1 MHDCTCRLFRM
12 PLNNSPNVGRLASGH
27 LPSRIPHDLEGDNS
41 VLTESTTEKYQQIL
55 QSARQLFESEPDWV
69 TFFREIL
76 GVDGVVRRQFT
87 RLEDLTAFEKSTEF
101 DQIQKWLVKLREQKN
116 STDTES
122 EPTRVITVRLP
133 KSMHE
138 YLRTE
143 AHDLRTSMNKLCISK
158 LLQVIE
164 QDLIPTE
171 RTSGG
176 PSRINKPA
184 PQPTTAGIGTGIG
197 TSHGTSHIGHTSHA
211 SHTTHVGHSGHSNN
225 PISSTQPTFRSASGF

>member
-1 MHDCTCRLFRM
+1 M
-12 PLNNSPNVGRLASGH
+12 
-27 LPSRIPHDLEGDNS
+27 
-41 VLTESTTEKYQQIL
+41 LTQSTEKYQPIL

-76 GVDGVVRRQFT
+76 GVDGIVRRQFT
-87 RLEDLTAFEKSTEF
+87 RLEDLTAFEKSQEF
-101 DQIQKWLVKLREQKN
+101 EQIQKWLVKLREQKN
-116 STDTES
+116 ATDTES

-171 RTSGG
+171 RSSGG
-176 PSRINKPA
+176 PSRLNKPA
-184 PQPTTAGIGTGIG
+184 TQPMSQPITQPATASIGGSMG
-197 TSHGTSHIGHTSHA
+197 GHTSH
-211 SHTTHVGHSGHSNN
+211 TTHPQHS
-225 PISSTQPTFRSASGF
+225 PISSSQPVFRRPPASNRAATASSSRKTQPPRR

>member
-1 MHDCTCRLFRM
+1 VGHAPSPTRFRTTWKETI
-12 PLNNSPNVGRLASGH
+12 A
-27 LPSRIPHDLEGDNS
+27 
-41 VLTESTTEKYQQIL
+41 VLTQSTEKYQPIL
-55 QSARQLFESEPDWV
+55 QAARQLYESEPDWV

-76 GVDGVVRRQFT
+76 GVDGIVRRQFT
-87 RLEDLTAFEKSTEF
+87 RLEELTAFEKSPEF
-101 DQIQKWLVKLREQKN
+101 EQIQKWLVKLREQKN
-116 STDTES
+116 ATDTES

-171 RTSGG
+171 RNSGS
-176 PSRINKPA
+176 PSRPKPA
-184 PQPTTAGIGTGIG
+184 AQPSTTPFA
-197 TSHGTSHIGHTSHA
+197 
-211 SHTTHVGHSGHSNN
+211 
-225 PISSTQPTFRSASGF
+225 SSTSSQQPVFKSASGF

>member
-1 MHDCTCRLFRM
+1 
-12 PLNNSPNVGRLASGH
+12 
-27 LPSRIPHDLEGDNS
+27 
-41 VLTESTTEKYQQIL
+41 VLTQSTEQYQPIL
-55 QSARQLFESEPDWV
+55 QAARQLYESEPDWV

-76 GVDGVVRRQFT
+76 GVDGIVRRQFT
-87 RLEDLTAFEKSTEF
+87 RLEDLTAFEKSEEF
-101 DQIQKWLVKLREQKN
+101 EQIQKWLVKLREQKN
-116 STDTES
+116 ATDTES

-171 RTSGG
+171 RATTGS
-176 PSRINKPA
+176 PRTKPA
-184 PQPTTAGIGTGIG
+184 PQPVASSSPSTFGGTQ
-197 TSHGTSHIGHTSHA
+197 A
-211 SHTTHVGHSGHSNN
+211 SVSSSPFGGSNQ
-225 PISSTQPTFRSASGF
+225 STFRSASGF

>member
-1 MHDCTCRLFRM
+1 M
-12 PLNNSPNVGRLASGH
+12 
-27 LPSRIPHDLEGDNS
+27 
-41 VLTESTTEKYQQIL
+41 LTQSTEKYQPIL
-55 QSARQLFESEPDWV
+55 QTARQLYESEPDWV

-76 GVDGVVRRQFT
+76 GVDGIVRRQFT
-87 RLEDLTAFEKSTEF
+87 RLEDLTAFEKSQEF

-116 STDTES
+116 ATDTES

-171 RTSGG
+171 RASAAAQPHT
-176 PSRINKPA
+176 KPA
-184 PQPTTAGIGTGIG
+184 PQP
-197 TSHGTSHIGHTSHA
+197 SRR
-211 SHTTHVGHSGHSNN
+211 
-225 PISSTQPTFRSASGF
+225 SSRVRPSAAQPCSSCSSQPRSAAANRRSARPPASSRAPADSRQEYENSIAPALAPGRFRCVRLEGGVANEEGEHSDSYLPPPHSALRL

>member
-1 MHDCTCRLFRM
+1 M
-12 PLNNSPNVGRLASGH
+12 PLHSDPDSWRLAVGAA
-27 LPSRIPHDLEGDNS
+27 
-41 VLTESTTEKYQQIL
+41 VLTKFRTTWKETIAVLTQTTEKYQEIL
-55 QSARQLFESEPDWV
+55 QAARQLYESEPDWV

-76 GVDGVVRRQFT
+76 GVDGIVRRHFP
-87 RLEDLTAFEKSTEF
+87 RLEELNAFEKSPEYE
-101 DQIQKWLVKLREQKN
+101 QIQKWLVKLREQKN
-116 STDTES
+116 ATDTES

-171 RTSGG
+171 RSSGG
-176 PSRINKPA
+176 SSRAKPSH
-184 PQPTTAGIGTGIG
+184 QPTIASGTAPATMG
-197 TSHGTSHIGHTSHA
+197 TSSVS
-211 SHTTHVGHSGHSNN
+211 
-225 PISSTQPTFRSASGF
+225 QPVFRSASGF

>member
-1 MHDCTCRLFRM
+1 MGQ
-12 PLNNSPNVGRLASGH
+12 VA
-27 LPSRIPHDLEGDNS
+27 SRIRTTWKETFA
-41 VLTESTTEKYQQIL
+41 VLTDTTEKYQPIL
-55 QSARQLFESEPDWV
+55 QAARQLYESEPDWV

-76 GVDGVVRRQFT
+76 GVDGIVRRQFT
-87 RLEDLTAFEKSTEF
+87 RLEDLNAFEKSEEF

-164 QDLIPTE
+164 QDLIPAE
-171 RTSGG
+171 RSTSS
-176 PSRINKPA
+176 PPRTKPA
-184 PQPTTAGIGTGIG
+184 PQPIASSSPSTFGG
-197 TSHGTSHIGHTSHA
+197 GHTAAPTSPF
-211 SHTTHVGHSGHSNN
+211 GNG
-225 PISSTQPTFRSASGF
+225 QPTFRSASGF

>member
-1 MHDCTCRLFRM
+1 
-12 PLNNSPNVGRLASGH
+12 
-27 LPSRIPHDLEGDNS
+27 
-41 VLTESTTEKYQQIL
+41 L
-55 QSARQLFESEPDWV
+55 QSARQLYESEPDWV

-76 GVDGVVRRQFT
+76 GVDGVVRRTFT
-87 RLEDLTAFEKSTEF
+87 RLEDLTAFEKSQEF
-101 DQIQKWLVKLREQKN
+101 EQIQKWLVKLREQKN
-116 STDTES
+116 ATDTES

-171 RTSGG
+171 RTGASTA
-176 PSRINKPA
+176 PRKPISQ
-184 PQPTTAGIGTGIG
+184 PQPIQQHQPHQAVGAGIGSGSSIPFK
-197 TSHGTSHIGHTSHA
+197 SA
-211 SHTTHVGHSGHSNN
+211 VG
-225 PISSTQPTFRSASGF
+225 F

>member
-1 MHDCTCRLFRM
+1 M
-12 PLNNSPNVGRLASGH
+12 PLNSEAVQGLGPPVC
-27 LPSRIPHDLEGDNS
+27 PHDLEGDTA
-41 VLTESTTEKYQQIL
+41 VLTQSTEKYLEIL
-55 QSARQLFESEPDWV
+55 QSARQLYETEPDWV
-69 TFFREIL
+69 TFFREVM
-76 GVDGVVRRQFT
+76 GVDGVVRRTFT
-87 RLEDLTAFEKSTEF
+87 RLEDLTAFEKSQEF

-116 STDTES
+116 ATDTES

-171 RTSGG
+171 RTGAATTM
-176 PSRINKPA
+176 RKPISS
-184 PQPTTAGIGTGIG
+184 PQPQPSYQHQPQQAVGAGIGGGISG
-197 TSHGTSHIGHTSHA
+197 GAIPFKSA
-211 SHTTHVGHSGHSNN
+211 VG
-225 PISSTQPTFRSASGF
+225 F

>member
-1 MHDCTCRLFRM
+1 
-12 PLNNSPNVGRLASGH
+12 VGRPAR
-27 LPSRIPHDLEGDNS
+27 RIFRTTWKETIA
-41 VLTESTTEKYQQIL
+41 VLTQSTEKYQQIL
-55 QSARQLFESEPDWV
+55 QTASQLYNSEPDWV

-76 GVDGVVRRQFT
+76 GVDGIVRRHFT
-87 RLEDLTAFEKSTEF
+87 RLEDLTAFEKSPEF
-101 DQIQKWLVKLREQKN
+101 EQIQKWVVKLREQK
-116 STDTES
+116 SATDTES

-171 RTSGG
+171 RSSA
-176 PSRINKPA
+176 PPNRINKPA
-184 PQPTTAGIGTGIG
+184 PQPVAASIG
-197 TSHGTSHIGHTSHA
+197 SHGS
-211 SHTTHVGHSGHSNN
+211 
-225 PISSTQPTFRSASGF
+225 SSTSIGSSQPTFRSASGF

>member
-1 MHDCTCRLFRM
+1 
-12 PLNNSPNVGRLASGH
+12 
-27 LPSRIPHDLEGDNS
+27 
-41 VLTESTTEKYQQIL
+41 VLTQSTEKYQPIL
-55 QSARQLFESEPDWV
+55 QTARQLFESEPDWV

-76 GVDGVVRRQFT
+76 GVDGIVRRQFT
-87 RLEDLTAFEKSTEF
+87 RLEDLTAFEKSQEF
-101 DQIQKWLVKLREQKN
+101 EQIQKWLVKLREQKN

-171 RTSGG
+171 RSSAPPARITKPMQPIGQPATTS
-176 PSRINKPA
+176 I
-184 PQPTTAGIGTGIG
+184 
-197 TSHGTSHIGHTSHA
+197 
-211 SHTTHVGHSGHSNN
+211 V
-225 PISSTQPTFRSASGF
+225 SSTNSFGGNSPSSFGSSQPTFRSASGF

>member
-1 MHDCTCRLFRM
+1 M
-12 PLNNSPNVGRLASGH
+12 
-27 LPSRIPHDLEGDNS
+27 
-41 VLTESTTEKYQQIL
+41 LTQSTEKYQQIL

-87 RLEDLTAFEKSTEF
+87 RLEDLNAFEKSPEF
-101 DQIQKWLVKLREQKN
+101 EQIQKWLVKLREQKN
-116 STDTES
+116 ATDTES

-171 RTSGG
+171 RSAGT
-176 PSRINKPA
+176 PSRVNKPIQ
-184 PQPTTAGIGTGIG
+184 QPATAGIGSGSSG
-197 TSHGTSHIGHTSHA
+197 QPSHTSH
-211 SHTTHVGHSGHSNN
+211 S
-225 PISSTQPTFRSASGF
+225 PLSSSQPVFRSASGF

>member
-1 MHDCTCRLFRM
+1 MLVNARLE
-12 PLNNSPNVGRLASGH
+12 LASH
-27 LPSRIPHDLEGDNS
+27 PPPRLEGDGR
-41 VLTESTTEKYQQIL
+41 VLTESPESTQTNNPQYQQLL
-55 QSARQLFESEPDWV
+55 QVAQRLSQQNPDWV

-76 GVDGVVRRQFT
+76 GIEGIVRTTFPT
-87 RLEDLTAFEKSTEF
+87 FDALTEF
-101 DQIQKWLVKLREQKN
+101 ERSEEFAQIQKMVVTLRENKAVAD
-116 STDTES
+116 SET

-171 RTSGG
+171 KTAPPKRRTTPVPAASTLSG
-176 PSRINKPA
+176 SR
-184 PQPTTAGIGTGIG
+184 
-197 TSHGTSHIGHTSHA
+197 
-211 SHTTHVGHSGHSNN
+211 SG
-225 PISSTQPTFRSASGF
+225 SSQQLC